1 MEKYTYLR
9 DYSMEARKVVLI
21 SFLAYNSEIEGRRRE
36 NFVNI
41 EFLVCKSTALPIIGN
56 HGIAPTG
63 LHLGIAPTGLHP
75 RDCTRT
81 GLHPHGIAPAQ
92 DCTHTELHPHRIAP
106 MGLHPHGIAPMEW
119 RPWDCTQ
126 KGLYPHGIAPTQD
139 CTHTGLHRNA

>member
-21 SFLAYNSEIEGRRRE
+21 SFLAYNSEIEGRRGE

-63 LHLGIAPTGLHP
+63 LHP
-75 RDCTRT
+75 RDCT
-81 GLHPHGIAPAQ
+81 
-92 DCTHTELHPHRIAP
+92 
-106 MGLHPHGIAPMEW
+106 
-119 RPWDCTQ
+119 
-126 KGLYPHGIAPTQD
+126 
-139 CTHTGLHRNA
+139 